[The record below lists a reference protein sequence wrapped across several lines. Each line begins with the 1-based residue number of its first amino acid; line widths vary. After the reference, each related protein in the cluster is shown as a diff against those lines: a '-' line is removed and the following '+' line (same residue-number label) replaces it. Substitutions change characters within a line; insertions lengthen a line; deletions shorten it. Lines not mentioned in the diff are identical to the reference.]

1 MNEFFRRLSLP
12 VKLLLL
18 VLFPLALVILLTTQV
33 YKEKSSKMALLNGY
47 LERINVS
54 SDISDLLN
62 NLQLERRYSYAWAL
76 TKNIDAR
83 ANLETQRPYTDLAI
97 KKLKQRND
105 STLKDF
111 EKYTFL
117 NKLGSIRSLVDTTV
131 ASAAEIAMQYYT
143 TSIFRINTLNL
154 ITPVYNNVYLKP
166 VYSDLVAQKLL
177 SEMATYLGIIRA
189 NLFNALYTQK
199 NMQGILF
206 GTAGVNDIYNSYES
220 EFLIKASP
228 ATLEEYKEIRNKSE
242 LKQTLDYIQRCFKT
256 FFFDSLYN
264 ADQWWQMSGRATD
277 QLRNLQR
284 RLLQSVTKK
293 VNASYQKEAR
303 GKGFTLIL
311 LIVAIVVL
319 AAIMIYTT
327 HVITRMLSELNEASQ
342 KIAGGAIGV
351 NVKAISKD
359 VIGGLA
365 SSIAKIDESNKQLAA
380 AADAIGKG
388 NFDTSFAARTKD
400 DVLGTAIVR
409 MRNNLQRFTY
419 ELEKSKQQFKQVADT
434 APVMIWMTDEDKQC
448 NFVNKEWL
456 RFTGRRAEQEM
467 GYGWI
472 EGMHPEDYS
481 HCSEIF
487 DLAFNNRKQYH
498 VEYRFRDSDGEY
510 KWLSEIGVPRYST
523 EEKFEGYIGTCID
536 IHDIKVHEQRRDD
549 FIKMASHELKTPV
562 TSVKGYVQLLLDM
575 FKEDYKNIPPEAIQK
590 ALSTIDKQITK
601 LTRLMGELLDLSRI
615 DSGKLEL
622 KMQEFNLNDIVRET
636 VQDLQ
641 HSNRHNIVIKADAE
655 YTLCG
660 DKDRISQVL
669 SNLLTN
675 AVKYSPDSNN
685 IEVSV
690 QKGGSGNVGVSVKDH
705 GIGID
710 KKDQE
715 KIFERFYRVEGWSEQ
730 TYPGFGIGL
739 FIASQIIHRHNG
751 SISVVSEK
759 GKGSSFTFTL
769 PVRKTIQIENHSS
782 LKTSTGN

>member
-18 VLFPLALVILLTTQV
+18 VLFPLALVIFLTTQV
-33 YKEKSSKMALLNGY
+33 YKGRSSKMDLLSGY

-54 SDISDLLN
+54 SDISELLN
-62 NLQLERRYSYAWAL
+62 SLQLERRHSYSYALA
-76 TKNIDAR
+76 KNLDSR
-83 ANLETQRPYTDLAI
+83 ASLEAQRPFTDLAI
-97 KKLKQRND
+97 KKLALRKD

-111 EKYTFL
+111 TKYTFL
-117 NKLGSIRSLVDTTV
+117 YKLPDIRKMVDTNPSAETV
-131 ASAAEIAMQYYT
+131 MQYYT
-143 TSIFRINTLNL
+143 TAIFRINTLNL
-154 ITPVYNNVYLKP
+154 VTPIYSNVYLKP
-166 VYSDLVAQKLL
+166 VYSDLVGQKLL
-177 SEMATYLGIIRA
+177 SEMVTYLGITRA
-189 NLFNALYTQK
+189 NLFTALYTQK

-206 GTAGVNDIYNSYES
+206 GTAGVNEIYKSYEA
-220 EFLIKASP
+220 EFLVKASP
-228 ATLEEYKEIRNKSE
+228 ATLRLYREARNNSE
-242 LKQTLDYIQRCFKT
+242 LKPTMDYIERCFKT
-256 FFFDSLYN
+256 FSFDSLYN
-264 ADQWWQMSGRATD
+264 ADQWWQISGKATD
-277 QLRNLQR
+277 QLRGLQKT
-284 RLLQSVTKK
+284 LLRDVIAKVTR
-293 VNASYQKEAR
+293 SYKQEAR
-303 GKGFTLIL
+303 RQEFTLIL
-311 LIVAIVVL
+311 LIVAIVL
-319 AAIMIYTT
+319 LLAIMLYTT
-327 HVITRMLSELNEASQ
+327 GAITRMLKELNVASQ
-342 KIAGGAIGV
+342 KIASGALGV
-351 NVKAISKD
+351 NVQVVSND

-365 SSIAKIDESNKQLAA
+365 GSIAKIDESNKQLAA

-388 NFDTSFAARTKD
+388 NFDSRLTARSKD
-400 DVLGTAIVR
+400 DVLGAAIVK
-409 MRNNLQRFTY
+409 MRNNLQRITH

-448 NFVNKEWL
+448 SFVNKEWL
-456 RFTGRRAEQEM
+456 RFTGRRAEQEL

-481 HCSEIF
+481 HCAEIF
-487 DLAFNNRKQYH
+487 DLAFNNRRQYH
-498 VEYRFRDSDGEY
+498 VEYRFRSSEGEY
-510 KWLSEIGVPRYST
+510 KWISEIGVPRYSA

-622 KMQEFNLNDIVRET
+622 DVREFNLNNVVSET
-636 VQDLQ
+636 VQDLR
-641 HSNRHNIVIKADAE
+641 HSNSHNIIIKADAE
-655 YTLCG
+655 YNVRG

-675 AVKYSPDSNN
+675 AVKYSPNSKN

-690 QKGGSGNVGVSVKDH
+690 QHADAGNVAVNVKDQ

-710 KKDQE
+710 KKDQG
-715 KIFERFYRVEGWSEQ
+715 KIFERFYRAEGWSEQ

-739 FIASQIIHRHNG
+739 FIASEIIHRHNG
-751 SISVVSEK
+751 SISVESEK
-759 GKGSSFTFTL
+759 GKGSCFTFTL
-769 PVRKTIQIENHSS
+769 PVHQIKKTR
-782 LKTSTGN
+782 TGPAVKISPGN